1 MAESYKV
8 KIKYDNTEIKKVG
21 QMGELRR
28 HKTTVQLTRT
38 NSQKKPLDPER
49 TCLSAGTE
57 ARPGLE
63 SKKMRLRLGLIY
75 SHSMKRLCT
84 VWS

>member
-8 KIKYDNTEIKKVG
+8 KIKYDNTKIKKVG

-38 NSQKKPLDPER
+38 NPKKSLLTQNEH
-49 TCLSAGTE
+49 A
-57 ARPGLE
+57 
-63 SKKMRLRLGLIY
+63 
-75 SHSMKRLCT
+75 
-84 VWS
+84 

>member
-38 NSQKKPLDPER
+38 NQKKKPLDPE
-49 TCLSAGTE
+49 
-57 ARPGLE
+57 
-63 SKKMRLRLGLIY
+63 
-75 SHSMKRLCT
+75 
-84 VWS
+84 